1 MGSMYSQILKDK
13 KEDHEKYSV
22 LRRQCPQCKH
32 LMHRYDGGWWCT
44 HCYKKYDFEG
54 KEITHETISASDQST
69 EGDGAV

>member
-13 KEDHEKYSV
+13 KEDREKYSV

-32 LMHRYDGGWWCT
+32 LMHRYDSGWWCT

-54 KEITHETISASDQST
+54 R
-69 EGDGAV
+69 